1 MTARTLTSS
10 AVSQDST
17 GASPS
22 LARSTLWRLAWRNL
36 WRNRRRT
43 WLTAGGI
50 AFACLLVGASMAL
63 QAGSYAMMIKTA
75 TGFLSG
81 QIQISSAA
89 YVRDE
94 KLEQTIVEATS
105 LMRLLSTDQS
115 IAIAPRAHAYAL
127 ISADER
133 SFGGL
138 LSGVDFAAELEV
150 GTFFKRVTTGTLPQ
164 SDDELLL
171 GSIMARNLAVEPGD
185 EVVLLGSAK
194 EGGIAAL
201 ALTVSG
207 IFASGQAE
215 IDRTMLFG
223 RLSAVQNA
231 FALGDEVHQLVIAT
245 EDLDSVEVKV
255 AELTDKVRATRG
267 QDTDLVVRSWPAFLP
282 DLVQA
287 IELDRI
293 SGRLVYGAI
302 LILVSF
308 SVINTFVM
316 IVFERT
322 REFGMLLSIGMR
334 AGLIMRQILTE
345 AFCMWLVGVALGT
358 VLMVATVSALISI
371 GIPIAGM
378 EELANTFYME
388 DRIYPAFS
396 LVSLIAAP
404 LVLLLGTQLAGLL
417 ATLRI
422 RRLRPVTAMRAE

>member
-115 IAIAPRAHAYAL
+115 IAIAPRTHAYAL

-164 SDDELLL
+164 SDDEVLL

-223 RLSAVQNA
+223 QLSAVQNA

-245 EDLDSVEVKV
+245 DDLDSVETKV
-255 AELTDKVRATRG
+255 GELTDKVRATRG

>member
-1 MTARTLTSS
+1 
-10 AVSQDST
+10 
-17 GASPS
+17 
-22 LARSTLWRLAWRNL
+22 
-36 WRNRRRT
+36 
-43 WLTAGGI
+43 
-50 AFACLLVGASMAL
+50 MAL

-105 LMRLLSTDQS
+105 LIRLLSTDQS

-138 LSGVDFAAELEV
+138 LSGVDFAAELEI
-150 GTFFKRVTTGTLPQ
+150 GTFFKRVTTGTVPQ
-164 SDDELLL
+164 SDDEVLL

-207 IFASGQAE
+207 IYASGQAE

-223 RLSAVQNA
+223 QLSAVQNA

-245 EDLDSVEVKV
+245 DDLDSVETKV
-255 AELTDKVRATRG
+255 GELTDKIRATRG

-358 VLMVATVSALISI
+358 FLMVAAVSALISI

-378 EELANTFYME
+378 EELASTFYME